1 MKRYKFIKKN
11 RKRFPVRRLCAM
23 MCVSSSGYYA
33 WRKRPVISQR
43 AKENAVLI
51 IEISDIHKKSRESH
65 GSPKVHK
72 KLLARGHRVARLM
85 RASNIVVKQKRQY
98 KVTTNSRHNYP
109 VAPQFDRSKLYSRRT
124 QQKMGY

>member
-23 MCVSSSGYYA
+23 MCVSSSGYYT

-72 KLLARGHRVARLM
+72 ELLARGHRVARLM
-85 RASNIVVKQKRQY
+85 RASNIVRIAGISKKNLQSIRKIIFD
-98 KVTTNSRHNYP
+98 
-109 VAPQFDRSKLYSRRT
+109 APCAEDGAGF
-124 QQKMGY
+124 